1 MLLTGSLA
9 ASPNLMDVIFSK
21 WAADLNLPSE
31 AEGPR
36 EGDGERV
43 YLKDQGPKDVRDV
56 GCSRLTSKRFIL
68 IRLTSYD
75 VTTSLSQ
82 KSRRDMNIFK
92 PNTE

>member
-1 MLLTGSLA
+1 MVVKQPPCRLLTGSLA

-43 YLKDQGPKDVRDV
+43 YLKDQGPRDVRDV
-56 GCSRLTSKRFIL
+56 GCSRLTSDL
-68 IRLTSYD
+68 Y
-75 VTTSLSQ
+75 
-82 KSRRDMNIFK
+82 
-92 PNTE
+92 